1 MRKLRQKFHLILT
14 LAVMLTMAQTAWA
27 ADETKT
33 FEMSSVT
40 GSSNPLTYDGHNF
53 LCITGNEGIS
63 KYSGMF
69 QFDSQFQDEGTI
81 RLYPRISGKV
91 KRVEFTSA
99 KVSFMIGGSGYIKI
113 GKNDTWSNSYT
124 EDINSFT
131 SMAFEYASG
140 IQLDNEE
147 DYLEIKS
154 AADMMCSFYINAA
167 SSSKLIITYEP
178 TASTATHTHNFSFN
192 AVGNTL
198 TATCG
203 HSDGLDCSLADAN
216 YQATLTLSSPVDTYY
231 RPNSTYSATLNL
243 TAFNVLTGLNATAG
257 DITYVDNI
265 SGDNLGTAAPT
276 AAGNYTASVTVTVGG
291 TNYTLTTDF
300 KVNVENGINSNIRQ
314 ISVSKTSARN
324 DEEITITFTP
334 RLHELVNTLT
344 VTGATTNM
352 SIGNGVTKV
361 DEYTYTFLMPYEEV
375 TIGATFKSSNPSL
388 YKHTISSNI
397 AGSGEVDYT
406 AEEYLGAGDAITI
419 TFMPYLQGNLEAGS
433 VVLEGLTV
441 TGATTNM
448 SVGNGITDN
457 GDNTYTFTMPGE
469 NVTVTAKA
477 YLSADAIL
485 AGTINEPIYIKQGN
499 GIQIGCNNKWTYVN
513 DGALPLVI
521 PDGNTLRLAGGT
533 DVRLDLADKNAIA
546 CEGDA
551 IVELIPNEVANEIWI
566 GDQYDRNSGKATIKV
581 GPAGKTLTIRV
592 ADEST
597 ETVHLSVKSIS
608 QYDRNCD
615 VIGCDEGGSCGSIV
629 VESGQVESREYFNH
643 SGRAFRTTDG
653 TITFGYKYP
662 NDKIYFDGGSEGTV
676 KIEDGKQF
684 HSYTDYNTKY
694 SGTINLQGMNS
705 FDARPDKY
713 TVTFDE
719 NGGSDVD
726 NQTVAHGM
734 KATEPATTREGYTF
748 VRWNNGEDAYDFNT
762 VVTSDLTLTAEWTRP
777 ITTEGI
783 TVSIPSVEWTGNEI
797 AFDETAVV
805 VKDGETTLALT
816 TNYTVTAPTGTLQD
830 TGDYPV
836 TITGAG
842 EYAGEVVAMF
852 TIKGK
857 PVTVKNDKN
866 EDVPAATGDAEITQ
880 DQDGL
885 TLTLTTPTESTT
897 PHTVNVPQ
905 PVEVDHVSI
914 DRIFEA
920 GKACTLYLPFS
931 IGVDKLA
938 GGTFNKFTGV
948 DTSNPSEWIVQ
959 YSPVDGDIEAN
970 TPYIFLPNG
979 TNGGKITV
987 NNGSD
992 KVSICTANQHTT
1004 ENGQWDF
1011 IGTYERIKW
1020 THNTSDPEYTAA
1032 REAEIGS
1039 IYGFAAE
1046 EKSGATVGQFVKVT
1060 NNVWIN
1066 PMRAYLKNSGGVAA
1080 PGLNGEAPTT
1090 ELPEAMKVVIV
1101 EGSETTSLTPNPSP
1115 WGEGS
1120 GYWYTL
1126 EGQKLNGKPAKK
1138 GLYIHNGRKE
1148 VVK

>member
-1 MRKLRQKFHLILT
+1 MEVIFIKYKIEYPMKQTINLILT

-53 LCITGNEGIS
+53 LCITGSEGIS

-216 YQATLTLSSPVDTYY
+216 YQATLTLTPPVDTYY

-243 TAFNVLTGLNATAG
+243 TAFNVLTGLNATAT

-276 AAGNYTASVTVTVGG
+276 TAGNYTASVTVTVGG

-334 RLHELVNTLT
+334 RSHELVNTLT

-352 SIGNGVTKV
+352 SIGNGITKV

-375 TIGATFKSSNPSL
+375 TVGATFKSSNASL
-388 YKHTISSNI
+388 YKYTITTDI
-397 AGSGEVDYT
+397 TGSGAVDYN
-406 AEEYLGAGDAITI
+406 AEEYLGAGDVITI

-499 GIQIGCNNKWTYVN
+499 GIQIGCNNIWTYVN

-551 IVELIPNEVANEIWI
+551 IVELIPNEVSNEIWI
-566 GDQYDRNSGKATIKV
+566 GDRPERNSGKATIKV

-615 VIGCDEGGSCGSIV
+615 VIGCDEDGSCGSIV

-662 NDKIYFDGGSEGTV
+662 DDKIIFDGGSEGTV

-684 HSYTDYNTKY
+684 HSYTDNNTKY
-694 SGTINLQGMNS
+694 SGTINLQGINS
-705 FDARPDKY
+705 FYARPDKY
-713 TVTFDE
+713 TVNYCEHD
-719 NGGSDVD
+719 GQ
-726 NQTVAHGM
+726 NQKVRYVAHGM
-734 KATEPATTREGYTF
+734 PFSFKAATPADEGHEFQGWKNMVTDEVYEHDFIVTNDLNIIAQWKAVDFQKKGNLAKASEEDEAFYWSTFYCGDATYCLGTDACAYTATF
-748 VRWNNGEDAYDFNT
+748 EGSQIVLHKLGTVIPADKAVVIASENELTDMT
-762 VVTSDLTLTAEWTRP
+762 VVAGDTPAEYEVENDLKGYDYRYYVDAQNSSVAYYVLGKYKNAED
-777 ITTEGI
+777 G
-783 TVSIPSVEWTGNEI
+783 VEFG
-797 AFDETAVV
+797 FQR
-805 VKDGETTLALT
+805 
-816 TNYTVTAPTGTLQD
+816 YQ
-830 TGDYPV
+830 GDYL
-836 TITGAG
+836 
-842 EYAGEVVAMF
+842 
-852 TIKGK
+852 
-857 PVTVKNDKN
+857 
-866 EDVPAATGDAEITQ
+866 PA
-880 DQDGL
+880 
-885 TLTLTTPTESTT
+885 
-897 PHTVNVPQ
+897 H
-905 PVEVDHVSI
+905 
-914 DRIFEA
+914 
-920 GKACTLYLPFS
+920 KAFLN
-931 IGVDKLA
+931 A
-938 GGTFNKFTGV
+938 GGA
-948 DTSNPSEWIVQ
+948 
-959 YSPVDGDIEAN
+959 AN
-970 TPYIFLPNG
+970 
-979 TNGGKITV
+979 
-987 NNGSD
+987 
-992 KVSICTANQHTT
+992 
-1004 ENGQWDF
+1004 
-1011 IGTYERIKW
+1011 
-1020 THNTSDPEYTAA
+1020 A
-1032 REAEIGS
+1032 RGLRMV
-1039 IYGFAAE
+1039 FAAE
-1046 EKSGATVGQFVKVT
+1046 DITGIE
-1060 NNVWIN
+1060 NLNMNVSERNDTWYTLDG
-1066 PMRAYLKNSGGVAA
+1066 RKLDKK
-1080 PGLNGEAPTT
+1080 PTT
-1090 ELPEAMKVVIV
+1090 RGVYINRGNKVVI
-1101 EGSETTSLTPNPSP
+1101 
-1115 WGEGS
+1115 
-1120 GYWYTL
+1120 
-1126 EGQKLNGKPAKK
+1126 K
-1138 GLYIHNGRKE
+1138 
-1148 VVK
+1148 

>member
-1 MRKLRQKFHLILT
+1 MRKLRQKINLILT
-14 LAVMLTMAQTAWA
+14 LVVMLMMAQTAWA
-27 ADETKT
+27 ADQT
-33 FEMSSVT
+33 VT
-40 GSSNPLTYDGHNF
+40 YRL
-53 LCITGNEGIS
+53 ITGTKGVIKANIDGNV
-63 KYSGMF
+63 
-69 QFDSQFQDEGTI
+69 QDIIVPIGPDVKIASDGRVSNNSTSHVTEDAQIKTSHI
-81 RLYPRISGKV
+81 NGKI
-91 KRVEFTSA
+91 KQVEFTNIRRGLSTA
-99 KVSFMIGGSGYIKI
+99 FEDTYFMGIDGMKYGNADAVTETSEEGSV
-113 GKNDTWSNSYT
+113 T
-124 EDINSFT
+124 FT
-131 SMAFEYASG
+131 STTGVLSTNN
-140 IQLDNEE
+140 LT
-147 DYLEIKS
+147 IKLGAES
-154 AADMMCSFYINAA
+154 NFRPNSNCD
-167 SSSKLIITYEP
+167 LVITYEP
-178 TASTATHTHNFSFN
+178 SAAPVHTHNFSFN

-203 HSDGLDCSLADAN
+203 HSDGLDCSLADAS
-216 YQATLTLSSPVDTYY
+216 YQATLTLSPSVDTYY

-243 TAFNVLTGLNATAG
+243 MAFNALTGLNATAT

-276 AAGNYTASVTVTVGG
+276 TAGNYTASVTVTVGG
-291 TNYTLTTDF
+291 TDYTLSTDF
-300 KVNVENGINSNIRQ
+300 TVNTENNINSNIRQ
-314 ISVSKTSARN
+314 ISVNKTSARN

-344 VTGATTNM
+344 VTGTTTNM
-352 SIGNGVTKV
+352 SIGNGITKV

-375 TIGATFKSSNPSL
+375 TIGATFKSSDASL
-388 YKHTISSNI
+388 YKYAITTDIT
-397 AGSGEVDYT
+397 GSGAVDYN
-406 AEEYLGAGDAITI
+406 AEEYLGVGDAITI
-419 TFMPYLQGNLEAGS
+419 TFMPYLQNNLEAGS

-457 GDNTYTFTMPGE
+457 NDNTYTFTMPGE

-533 DVRLDLADKNAIA
+533 FIRLNLADKNAIV

-551 IVELIPNEVANEIWI
+551 IVELIPNEVRNQIWI
-566 GDQYDRNSGKATIKV
+566 EDQYDRNSGKATIKV

-592 ADEST
+592 ADESI
-597 ETVHLSVKSIS
+597 ETVHLTVESSS
-608 QYDRNCD
+608 GSDRSCD
-615 VIGCDEGGSCGSIV
+615 VIGCDEGGSCGNIV
-629 VESGQVESREYFNH
+629 VESGQVESMEHFNH
-643 SGRAFRTTDG
+643 SGRAFHTTDG

-662 NDKIYFDGGSEGTV
+662 DDQIIFSGGIEGTV

-684 HSYTDYNTKY
+684 HSYTDNNTKY
-694 SGTINLQGMNS
+694 SGTINLQGINY
-705 FDARPDKY
+705 FYALPDKY

-734 KATEPATTREGYTF
+734 KATEPATTREGFTF
-748 VRWNNGEDAYDFNT
+748 RGWKKGDDVYDFNT
-762 VVTSDLTLTAEWTRP
+762 VVTSDLTLTVGWTRP

-783 TVSIPSVEWTGNEI
+783 TVTIPSVEWTGSEI

-805 VKDGETTLALT
+805 VKDGETTLTLT
-816 TNYTVTAPTGTLQD
+816 TDYIVTAPTGTLQD

-914 DRIFEA
+914 DRTFEA

-931 IGVDKLA
+931 IAADKIT
-938 GGTFNKFTGV
+938 GGTFNTFTGV
-948 DTSNPSEWIVQ
+948 DTSNPTEWIVQ
-959 YSPVDGDIEAN
+959 YSPVAGDIEAN
-970 TPYIFLPNG
+970 TPYIFLPNSS
-979 TNGGKITV
+979 NGGKITV

-992 KVSICTANQHTT
+992 KVSICTANPHTT
-1004 ENGQWDF
+1004 EKGQWDF

-1020 THNTSDPEYTAA
+1020 THNTSDPEYDSY

-1046 EKSGATVGQFVKVT
+1046 EKSGATVGQFVKVG

-1066 PMRAYLKNSGGVAA
+1066 PMRAYLKYNATQAPSMDGKAA
-1080 PGLNGEAPTT
+1080 TT

-1101 EGSETTSLTPNPSP
+1101 ESNGEVTEIGTITNSRETKTDNG
-1115 WGEGS
+1115 WF
-1120 GYWYTL
+1120 TL
-1126 EGQKLNGKPAKK
+1126 DGRMLQGKPAKK

>member
-1 MRKLRQKFHLILT
+1 MEVIFIKYKIEYPMKQTINLILT

-551 IVELIPNEVANEIWI
+551 IVELIPNEVSNEIWI
-566 GDQYDRNSGKATIKV
+566 GDRPERNSGKATIKV
-581 GPAGKTLTIRV
+581 GPTGKTLTIRV

-597 ETVHLSVKSIS
+597 ETVHLTVKSIS

-629 VESGQVESREYFNH
+629 VESGQVESREYFND

-662 NDKIYFDGGSEGTV
+662 DDKIIFDGGSEGTV

-684 HSYTDYNTKY
+684 HSYTSNTTKY
-694 SGTINLQGMNS
+694 SGTINLQGINS
-705 FDARPDKY
+705 FNARPDKY
-713 TVTFDE
+713 TVNYCEHD
-719 NGGSDVD
+719 GQ
-726 NQTVAHGM
+726 NQKVRYVAHGM
-734 KATEPATTREGYTF
+734 PFSFKAATPADEGHEFQGWKNMVTDEVYEHDFIVTNDLNIIAQWKAVDFQKKGNLAKASEEDEAFYWSTFYCGDATYQLGEKACAYT
-748 VRWNNGEDAYDFNT
+748 ATYDGGQIVLHKLGTVIPADKAVVIASENELTDMT
-762 VVTSDLTLTAEWTRP
+762 VVAGDTPAEYEVENDLKGYDYRYYVDAQNSSVAYYVLGKYKNAED
-777 ITTEGI
+777 G
-783 TVSIPSVEWTGNEI
+783 VEFG
-797 AFDETAVV
+797 FQR
-805 VKDGETTLALT
+805 
-816 TNYTVTAPTGTLQD
+816 YQ
-830 TGDYPV
+830 GDYL
-836 TITGAG
+836 
-842 EYAGEVVAMF
+842 
-852 TIKGK
+852 
-857 PVTVKNDKN
+857 
-866 EDVPAATGDAEITQ
+866 PA
-880 DQDGL
+880 
-885 TLTLTTPTESTT
+885 
-897 PHTVNVPQ
+897 H
-905 PVEVDHVSI
+905 
-914 DRIFEA
+914 
-920 GKACTLYLPFS
+920 KAFLN
-931 IGVDKLA
+931 A
-938 GGTFNKFTGV
+938 GGA
-948 DTSNPSEWIVQ
+948 
-959 YSPVDGDIEAN
+959 AN
-970 TPYIFLPNG
+970 
-979 TNGGKITV
+979 
-987 NNGSD
+987 
-992 KVSICTANQHTT
+992 
-1004 ENGQWDF
+1004 
-1011 IGTYERIKW
+1011 
-1020 THNTSDPEYTAA
+1020 A
-1032 REAEIGS
+1032 RGLRMV
-1039 IYGFAAE
+1039 FAAE
-1046 EKSGATVGQFVKVT
+1046 DITGIE
-1060 NNVWIN
+1060 NLNMNVSERNDTWYTLDG
-1066 PMRAYLKNSGGVAA
+1066 RKLDKK
-1080 PGLNGEAPTT
+1080 PTT
-1090 ELPEAMKVVIV
+1090 RGIYINRGNKVVI
-1101 EGSETTSLTPNPSP
+1101 
-1115 WGEGS
+1115 
-1120 GYWYTL
+1120 
-1126 EGQKLNGKPAKK
+1126 K
-1138 GLYIHNGRKE
+1138 
-1148 VVK
+1148 

>member
-1 MRKLRQKFHLILT
+1 MEVIFIKYKIEYPMKQTINLILT

-499 GIQIGCNNKWTYVN
+499 GIQIGCNNIWTYVN

-551 IVELIPNEVANEIWI
+551 IVELIPNEVSNEIWI
-566 GDQYDRNSGKATIKV
+566 GDRPERNSGKATIKV

-597 ETVHLSVKSIS
+597 ETVHLTVKGIS

-629 VESGQVESREYFNH
+629 VESGQVESREYFND

-662 NDKIYFDGGSEGTV
+662 DDKIIFDGGSEGTV

-684 HSYTDYNTKY
+684 HSYYDNNTKY
-694 SGTINLQGMNS
+694 SGTINLQGINS
-705 FDARPDKY
+705 FYARPDKY
-713 TVTFDE
+713 TVNYCEHD
-719 NGGSDVD
+719 GQ
-726 NQTVAHGM
+726 NQKVRYVAHGM
-734 KATEPATTREGYTF
+734 PFSFKAATPADEGHEFQGWKNMVTDEVYEHDFIVTNDLNIIAQWKAVDFQKKGNLAKASEEDEAFYWSTFYCGDATYQLGEKACAYT
-748 VRWNNGEDAYDFNT
+748 ATYDGGQIVLHKLGTVIPADKAVVIASENELTDMT
-762 VVTSDLTLTAEWTRP
+762 VVAGDTPAEYEVENDLKGYDYRYYVDAQNSSVAYYVLGKYKNAED
-777 ITTEGI
+777 G
-783 TVSIPSVEWTGNEI
+783 VEFG
-797 AFDETAVV
+797 FQR
-805 VKDGETTLALT
+805 
-816 TNYTVTAPTGTLQD
+816 YQ
-830 TGDYPV
+830 GDYL
-836 TITGAG
+836 
-842 EYAGEVVAMF
+842 
-852 TIKGK
+852 
-857 PVTVKNDKN
+857 
-866 EDVPAATGDAEITQ
+866 PA
-880 DQDGL
+880 
-885 TLTLTTPTESTT
+885 
-897 PHTVNVPQ
+897 H
-905 PVEVDHVSI
+905 
-914 DRIFEA
+914 
-920 GKACTLYLPFS
+920 KAFLN
-931 IGVDKLA
+931 A
-938 GGTFNKFTGV
+938 GGA
-948 DTSNPSEWIVQ
+948 
-959 YSPVDGDIEAN
+959 AN
-970 TPYIFLPNG
+970 
-979 TNGGKITV
+979 
-987 NNGSD
+987 
-992 KVSICTANQHTT
+992 
-1004 ENGQWDF
+1004 
-1011 IGTYERIKW
+1011 
-1020 THNTSDPEYTAA
+1020 A
-1032 REAEIGS
+1032 RGMRMV
-1039 IYGFAAE
+1039 FAAE
-1046 EKSGATVGQFVKVT
+1046 DITGIE
-1060 NNVWIN
+1060 NLNMNVSERNDTWYTLDG
-1066 PMRAYLKNSGGVAA
+1066 RKLDKK
-1080 PGLNGEAPTT
+1080 PTT
-1090 ELPEAMKVVIV
+1090 RGIYINRGNKVVI
-1101 EGSETTSLTPNPSP
+1101 
-1115 WGEGS
+1115 
-1120 GYWYTL
+1120 
-1126 EGQKLNGKPAKK
+1126 K
-1138 GLYIHNGRKE
+1138 
-1148 VVK
+1148 

>member
-1 MRKLRQKFHLILT
+1 MRTTRQKFNLILT
-14 LAVMLTMAQTAWA
+14 LALWLTMAQTAWA

-53 LCITGNEGIS
+53 LCITGSEGIS

-131 SMAFEYASG
+131 SMVFEYASG

-216 YQATLTLSSPVDTYY
+216 YQATLTLSPSVDTYY

-243 TAFNVLTGLNATAG
+243 TAFNVLTGLNATAT

-276 AAGNYTASVTVTVGG
+276 TAGNYTASVTVTVGG

-300 KVNVENGINSNIRQ
+300 TVNVENSINSNIRQ

-344 VTGATTNM
+344 VTGTTTNM

-375 TIGATFKSSNPSL
+375 TVGATFKSSNPSL

-397 AGSGEVDYT
+397 TGSGEVDYN
-406 AEEYLGAGDAITI
+406 AEEYLGAGDAITM
-419 TFMPYLQGNLEAGS
+419 TFKPYLQGNLEKGS
-433 VVLEGLTV
+433 VLLEGLTV
-441 TGATTNM
+441 TGATTSM

-457 GDNTYTFTMPGE
+457 NDNTYTFTMPDE
-469 NVTVTAKA
+469 NVTVTATA
-477 YLSADAIL
+477 WLSADAIL
-485 AGTINEPIYIKQGN
+485 TGTINEPINVKQGN
-499 GIQIGCNNKWTYVN
+499 GIQIGYEGKHTYVN

-521 PDGNTLRLAGGT
+521 HDGNTLRLVGGT
-533 DVRLDLADKNAIA
+533 DIYLDRADKNAIV

-551 IVELIPNEVANEIWI
+551 TIELVANSAYHKV
-566 GDQYDRNSGKATIKV
+566 GVNDDSNRNSGKAVIKV
-581 GPAGKTLTIRV
+581 SPAGKTLTIRV

-597 ETVHLSVKSIS
+597 ESVNFKVESRS
-608 QYDRNCD
+608 NVKGRSCN
-615 VIGCDEGGSCGSIV
+615 VIGCDEGGTCGSIV
-629 VESGQVESREYFNH
+629 VESGEVEFWDYFNK
-643 SGRAFRTTDG
+643 GGKAIRTTDG
-653 TITFGYKYP
+653 TITFGYKFP
-662 NDKIYFDGGSEGTV
+662 NDCIYLYGNADGGCSEGTMM
-676 KIEDGKQF
+676 IEDGKQY
-684 HSYTDYNTKY
+684 HADNNINLKY
-694 SGTINLQGMNS
+694 SGTLDLQGKNYLG
-705 FDARPDKY
+705 AKADKY
-713 TVTFDE
+713 TVVFDE

-726 NQTVAHGM
+726 NQIVPHGM
-734 KATEPATTREGYTF
+734 KATEPATPTRDGYTF
-748 VRWNNGEDAYDFNT
+748 EGWKNGEDIYDFNS
-762 VVTSDLTLTAEWTRP
+762 VVTSYLALIAAWTKNVLTLANGSDNGAN
-777 ITTEGI
+777 I
-783 TVSIPSVEWTGNEI
+783 
-797 AFDETAVV
+797 ETAATSGKVYEV
-805 VKDGETTLALT
+805 TLSGRTLYKDGDW
-816 TNYTVTAPTGTLQD
+816 N
-830 TGDYPV
+830 
-836 TITGAG
+836 
-842 EYAGEVVAMF
+842 
-852 TIKGK
+852 
-857 PVTVKNDKN
+857 
-866 EDVPAATGDAEITQ
+866 
-880 DQDGL
+880 
-885 TLTLTTPTESTT
+885 TLTLPFAVDMTAEGCPLNAAGVEARTLTEASIEGTTLNLTFGDAVTT
-897 PHTVNVPQ
+897 L
-905 PVEVDHVSI
+905 S
-914 DRIFEA
+914 A
-920 GKACTLYLPFS
+920 G
-931 IGVDKLA
+931 V
-938 GGTFNKFTGV
+938 
-948 DTSNPSEWIVQ
+948 
-959 YSPVDGDIEAN
+959 
-970 TPYIFLPNG
+970 PYI
-979 TNGGKITV
+979 
-987 NNGSD
+987 
-992 KVSICTANQHTT
+992 
-1004 ENGQWDF
+1004 
-1011 IGTYERIKW
+1011 IKW
-1020 THNTSDPEYTAA
+1020 TKDDVNPTIDDPVFSGVTIDATDNRFDNQVSGDERVRFLGTYKSTTFTDEDKSILFLGTGNALYYPQPDIDT
-1032 REAEIGS
+1032 ENPENSKYPTIG
-1039 IYGFAAE
+1039 A
-1046 EKSGATVGQFVKVT
+1046 Q
-1060 NNVWIN
+1060 
-1066 PMRAYLKNSGGVAA
+1066 RAYFKIGEDGAPQLARRLTAFNIDFGEEQTGIVSVSKESGSEGVAGA
-1080 PGLNGEAPTT
+1080 WFSMDG
-1090 ELPEAMKVVIV
+1090 VRID
-1101 EGSETTSLTPNPSP
+1101 
-1115 WGEGS
+1115 
-1120 GYWYTL
+1120 
-1126 EGQKLNGKPAKK
+1126 GKPTRK

>member
-1 MRKLRQKFHLILT
+1 MEVIFIKYKIEYPMKQTINLILT

-551 IVELIPNEVANEIWI
+551 IVELIPNEVSNEIWI
-566 GDQYDRNSGKATIKV
+566 GDRPERNSGKATIKV
-581 GPAGKTLTIRV
+581 GPTGKTLTIRV

-597 ETVHLSVKSIS
+597 ETVHLTVKSIS

-629 VESGQVESREYFNH
+629 VESGQVESREYFND

-662 NDKIYFDGGSEGTV
+662 DDKIIFDGGSEGTV

-684 HSYTDYNTKY
+684 HSYTSNTTKY
-694 SGTINLQGMNS
+694 SGTINLQGINS
-705 FDARPDKY
+705 FNARPDKY
-713 TVTFDE
+713 TVNYCEHD
-719 NGGSDVD
+719 GQ
-726 NQTVAHGM
+726 NQKVRYVAHGM
-734 KATEPATTREGYTF
+734 PFSFKAATPADEGHEFQGWKNMVTDEVYEHDFIVTNDLNIIAQWKAVDFQKKGNLAKASEEDEAFYWSTFYCGDATYQLGEKACAYT
-748 VRWNNGEDAYDFNT
+748 ATYDGGQIVLHKLGTVIPADKAVVIASENELTDMT
-762 VVTSDLTLTAEWTRP
+762 VVAGDTPAEYEVENDLKGYDYRYYVDAQNSSVAYYVLGKYKNAED
-777 ITTEGI
+777 G
-783 TVSIPSVEWTGNEI
+783 VEFG
-797 AFDETAVV
+797 FQR
-805 VKDGETTLALT
+805 
-816 TNYTVTAPTGTLQD
+816 YQ
-830 TGDYPV
+830 GDYL
-836 TITGAG
+836 
-842 EYAGEVVAMF
+842 
-852 TIKGK
+852 
-857 PVTVKNDKN
+857 
-866 EDVPAATGDAEITQ
+866 PA
-880 DQDGL
+880 
-885 TLTLTTPTESTT
+885 
-897 PHTVNVPQ
+897 H
-905 PVEVDHVSI
+905 
-914 DRIFEA
+914 
-920 GKACTLYLPFS
+920 KAFLN
-931 IGVDKLA
+931 A
-938 GGTFNKFTGV
+938 GGA
-948 DTSNPSEWIVQ
+948 
-959 YSPVDGDIEAN
+959 AN
-970 TPYIFLPNG
+970 
-979 TNGGKITV
+979 
-987 NNGSD
+987 
-992 KVSICTANQHTT
+992 
-1004 ENGQWDF
+1004 
-1011 IGTYERIKW
+1011 
-1020 THNTSDPEYTAA
+1020 A
-1032 REAEIGS
+1032 RGMRMV
-1039 IYGFAAE
+1039 FAAE
-1046 EKSGATVGQFVKVT
+1046 DITGIE
-1060 NNVWIN
+1060 NLNMNVSERNDTWYTLDG
-1066 PMRAYLKNSGGVAA
+1066 RKLDKK
-1080 PGLNGEAPTT
+1080 PTT
-1090 ELPEAMKVVIV
+1090 RGIYINRGNKVVI
-1101 EGSETTSLTPNPSP
+1101 
-1115 WGEGS
+1115 
-1120 GYWYTL
+1120 
-1126 EGQKLNGKPAKK
+1126 K
-1138 GLYIHNGRKE
+1138 
-1148 VVK
+1148 

>member
-1 MRKLRQKFHLILT
+1 MKQTINLILT

-53 LCITGNEGIS
+53 LCITGSERIS

-216 YQATLTLSSPVDTYY
+216 YQATLTLSPPVNTYWN
-231 RPNSTYSATLNL
+231 PNTSYPAEHNL
-243 TAFNVLTGLNATAG
+243 SGFNVLTGLNATAT

-291 TNYTLTTDF
+291 TNYTLCADF
-300 KVNVENGINSNIRQ
+300 KVNVENSINNNIRQ
-314 ISVSKTSARN
+314 ISVNKTSARN

-344 VTGATTNM
+344 VTGTTTNM
-352 SIGNGVTKV
+352 SIGNGITKV
-361 DEYTYTFLMPYEEV
+361 DEYTYTFTMPYEEV
-375 TIGATFKSSNPSL
+375 TVGATFKSSDASL
-388 YKHTISSNI
+388 YKYAITTDIT
-397 AGSGEVDYT
+397 GSGAVDYN

-419 TFMPYLQGNLEAGS
+419 TFMPYLQGNLEVGS

-551 IVELIPNEVANEIWI
+551 IVELIPNEVSNEIWI
-566 GDQYDRNSGKATIKV
+566 GDRPERNSGKATIKV

-592 ADEST
+592 TDESI
-597 ETVHLSVKSIS
+597 ETVHLTVKSIS

-662 NDKIYFDGGSEGTV
+662 DDKIIFDGGSEGTV

-684 HSYTDYNTKY
+684 HSYTDNNTKY
-694 SGTINLQGMNS
+694 SGTINLQGKNY
-705 FDARPDKY
+705 FGALADKY
-713 TVTFDE
+713 TVVYYEHEGQDAK
-719 NGGSDVD
+719 SRH
-726 NQTVAHGM
+726 VAHGM
-734 KATEPATTREGYTF
+734 PFSFKNAATPTDEFHEFQGWKNMVTDEVYEHDYIVTSNQNIIAQWNALDFQKKGNLAKASDEDEAYYWSTFYCGDATYKLGEKACAYTATYDGGQIVLHKLGTVIPADKAVVIASENELT
-748 VRWNNGEDAYDFNT
+748 DMT
-762 VVTSDLTLTAEWTRP
+762 VVAGDTPAEFEVENDLKGYDYRYYVDAQNSSVAYYVLGKYKNAED
-777 ITTEGI
+777 G
-783 TVSIPSVEWTGNEI
+783 VEFG
-797 AFDETAVV
+797 FQR
-805 VKDGETTLALT
+805 
-816 TNYTVTAPTGTLQD
+816 YQ
-830 TGDYPV
+830 GDYL
-836 TITGAG
+836 
-842 EYAGEVVAMF
+842 
-852 TIKGK
+852 
-857 PVTVKNDKN
+857 
-866 EDVPAATGDAEITQ
+866 PA
-880 DQDGL
+880 
-885 TLTLTTPTESTT
+885 
-897 PHTVNVPQ
+897 H
-905 PVEVDHVSI
+905 
-914 DRIFEA
+914 
-920 GKACTLYLPFS
+920 KAFLN
-931 IGVDKLA
+931 A
-938 GGTFNKFTGV
+938 GGA
-948 DTSNPSEWIVQ
+948 
-959 YSPVDGDIEAN
+959 AN
-970 TPYIFLPNG
+970 
-979 TNGGKITV
+979 
-987 NNGSD
+987 
-992 KVSICTANQHTT
+992 
-1004 ENGQWDF
+1004 
-1011 IGTYERIKW
+1011 
-1020 THNTSDPEYTAA
+1020 A
-1032 REAEIGS
+1032 RGLRMV
-1039 IYGFAAE
+1039 FAAE
-1046 EKSGATVGQFVKVT
+1046 DITGIE
-1060 NNVWIN
+1060 NLNMNVSERNDTWYTLDG
-1066 PMRAYLKNSGGVAA
+1066 RKLDKK
-1080 PGLNGEAPTT
+1080 PTT
-1090 ELPEAMKVVIV
+1090 RGVYINRGNKVVI
-1101 EGSETTSLTPNPSP
+1101 
-1115 WGEGS
+1115 
-1120 GYWYTL
+1120 
-1126 EGQKLNGKPAKK
+1126 K
-1138 GLYIHNGRKE
+1138 
-1148 VVK
+1148 

>member
-1 MRKLRQKFHLILT
+1 MEVIFIKYKIEYPMKQTINLILT

-216 YQATLTLSSPVDTYY
+216 YQATLTLTPPVDTYY

-243 TAFNVLTGLNATAG
+243 TAFNVLTGLNATAT

-276 AAGNYTASVTVTVGG
+276 TAGNYTASVTVTVGG

-300 KVNVENGINSNIRQ
+300 KVNTENSINNNIRQ
-314 ISVSKTSARN
+314 ISLNKTNAAN

-334 RLHELVNTLT
+334 RSHELVNTLT
-344 VTGATTNM
+344 VTGATTDM
-352 SIGNGVTKV
+352 SIGNGITKV

-375 TIGATFKSSNPSL
+375 TVGATFKSSNPSL

-397 AGSGEVDYT
+397 AGSGAVDYN
-406 AEEYLGAGDAITI
+406 AEEYLGVGDVITI

-499 GIQIGCNNKWTYVN
+499 GIQIGCNNIWTYVN

-521 PDGNTLRLAGGT
+521 PDGNTLKLAGGT

-551 IVELIPNEVANEIWI
+551 IVELIPNEVSNEIWI
-566 GDQYDRNSGKATIKV
+566 GDRPERNSGKATIKV

-662 NDKIYFDGGSEGTV
+662 DDKIIFDGGSEGTV

-684 HSYTDYNTKY
+684 HSYTSNTTKY
-694 SGTINLQGMNS
+694 SGTINLQGINS
-705 FDARPDKY
+705 FNARPDKY
-713 TVTFDE
+713 TVNYCEHD
-719 NGGSDVD
+719 GQ
-726 NQTVAHGM
+726 NQKVRYVAHGM
-734 KATEPATTREGYTF
+734 PFSFKAATPADEGHEFQGWKNMVTDEVYEHDFIVTNDLNIIAQWKAVDFQKKGNLAKASEEDEAFYWSTFYCGDATYCLGTDACAYTATF
-748 VRWNNGEDAYDFNT
+748 EGSQIVLHKLGTVIPADKAVVIASENELTYMT
-762 VVTSDLTLTAEWTRP
+762 VVAGDTPAEYEVENDLKGYDYRYYVDAQNSSVAYYVLGKYKNAED
-777 ITTEGI
+777 G
-783 TVSIPSVEWTGNEI
+783 VEFG
-797 AFDETAVV
+797 FQR
-805 VKDGETTLALT
+805 
-816 TNYTVTAPTGTLQD
+816 YQ
-830 TGDYPV
+830 GDYL
-836 TITGAG
+836 
-842 EYAGEVVAMF
+842 
-852 TIKGK
+852 
-857 PVTVKNDKN
+857 
-866 EDVPAATGDAEITQ
+866 PA
-880 DQDGL
+880 
-885 TLTLTTPTESTT
+885 
-897 PHTVNVPQ
+897 H
-905 PVEVDHVSI
+905 
-914 DRIFEA
+914 
-920 GKACTLYLPFS
+920 KAFLN
-931 IGVDKLA
+931 A
-938 GGTFNKFTGV
+938 GGA
-948 DTSNPSEWIVQ
+948 
-959 YSPVDGDIEAN
+959 AN
-970 TPYIFLPNG
+970 
-979 TNGGKITV
+979 
-987 NNGSD
+987 
-992 KVSICTANQHTT
+992 
-1004 ENGQWDF
+1004 
-1011 IGTYERIKW
+1011 
-1020 THNTSDPEYTAA
+1020 A
-1032 REAEIGS
+1032 RGLRMV
-1039 IYGFAAE
+1039 FAAE
-1046 EKSGATVGQFVKVT
+1046 DITGIE
-1060 NNVWIN
+1060 NLNMNVSERNDTWYTLDG
-1066 PMRAYLKNSGGVAA
+1066 RKLDKK
-1080 PGLNGEAPTT
+1080 PTT
-1090 ELPEAMKVVIV
+1090 RGVYINRGNKVVI
-1101 EGSETTSLTPNPSP
+1101 
-1115 WGEGS
+1115 
-1120 GYWYTL
+1120 
-1126 EGQKLNGKPAKK
+1126 K
-1138 GLYIHNGRKE
+1138 
-1148 VVK
+1148 

>member
-1 MRKLRQKFHLILT
+1 MEVIFIKYKIEYPMKQTINLILT

-216 YQATLTLSSPVDTYY
+216 YQATLTLTPPVDTYY

-243 TAFNVLTGLNATAG
+243 TAFNVLTGLNATAT

-276 AAGNYTASVTVTVGG
+276 TAGNYTASVTVTVGG

-300 KVNVENGINSNIRQ
+300 KVNTENSINNNIRQ
-314 ISVSKTSARN
+314 ISLNKTNAAN

-334 RLHELVNTLT
+334 RSHELVNTLT
-344 VTGATTNM
+344 VTGATTDM
-352 SIGNGVTKV
+352 SIGNGITKV

-375 TIGATFKSSNPSL
+375 TVGATFKSSNASL
-388 YKHTISSNI
+388 YKYTIGTDI
-397 AGSGEVDYT
+397 TGSGAVDYN

-499 GIQIGCNNKWTYVN
+499 GIQIGCNNIWTYVN

-551 IVELIPNEVANEIWI
+551 IVELIPNEVSNEIWI
-566 GDQYDRNSGKATIKV
+566 GDRPERNSGKATIKV

-662 NDKIYFDGGSEGTV
+662 DDKIIFDGGSEGTV

-684 HSYTDYNTKY
+684 HSYTSNTTKY
-694 SGTINLQGMNS
+694 SGTINLQGINS
-705 FDARPDKY
+705 FNARPDKY
-713 TVTFDE
+713 TVNYCEHD
-719 NGGSDVD
+719 GQ
-726 NQTVAHGM
+726 NQKVRYVAHGM
-734 KATEPATTREGYTF
+734 PFSFKAATPADEGHEFQGWKNMVTDEVYEHDFIVTNDLNIIAQWKAVDFQKKGNLAKASEEDEAFYWSTFYCGDATYCLGTDACAYTATF
-748 VRWNNGEDAYDFNT
+748 EGSQIVLHKLGTVIPADKAVVIASENELTDMT
-762 VVTSDLTLTAEWTRP
+762 VVAGDTPAEYEVENDLKGYDYRYYVDAQNSSVAYYVLGKYKNAED
-777 ITTEGI
+777 G
-783 TVSIPSVEWTGNEI
+783 VEFG
-797 AFDETAVV
+797 FQR
-805 VKDGETTLALT
+805 
-816 TNYTVTAPTGTLQD
+816 YQ
-830 TGDYPV
+830 GDYL
-836 TITGAG
+836 
-842 EYAGEVVAMF
+842 
-852 TIKGK
+852 
-857 PVTVKNDKN
+857 
-866 EDVPAATGDAEITQ
+866 PA
-880 DQDGL
+880 
-885 TLTLTTPTESTT
+885 
-897 PHTVNVPQ
+897 H
-905 PVEVDHVSI
+905 
-914 DRIFEA
+914 
-920 GKACTLYLPFS
+920 KAFLN
-931 IGVDKLA
+931 A
-938 GGTFNKFTGV
+938 GGA
-948 DTSNPSEWIVQ
+948 
-959 YSPVDGDIEAN
+959 AN
-970 TPYIFLPNG
+970 
-979 TNGGKITV
+979 
-987 NNGSD
+987 
-992 KVSICTANQHTT
+992 
-1004 ENGQWDF
+1004 
-1011 IGTYERIKW
+1011 
-1020 THNTSDPEYTAA
+1020 A
-1032 REAEIGS
+1032 RGLRMV
-1039 IYGFAAE
+1039 FAAE
-1046 EKSGATVGQFVKVT
+1046 DITGIE
-1060 NNVWIN
+1060 NLNMNVSERNDTWYTLDG
-1066 PMRAYLKNSGGVAA
+1066 RKLDKK
-1080 PGLNGEAPTT
+1080 PTT
-1090 ELPEAMKVVIV
+1090 RGVYINRGNKVVI
-1101 EGSETTSLTPNPSP
+1101 
-1115 WGEGS
+1115 
-1120 GYWYTL
+1120 
-1126 EGQKLNGKPAKK
+1126 K
-1138 GLYIHNGRKE
+1138 
-1148 VVK
+1148 